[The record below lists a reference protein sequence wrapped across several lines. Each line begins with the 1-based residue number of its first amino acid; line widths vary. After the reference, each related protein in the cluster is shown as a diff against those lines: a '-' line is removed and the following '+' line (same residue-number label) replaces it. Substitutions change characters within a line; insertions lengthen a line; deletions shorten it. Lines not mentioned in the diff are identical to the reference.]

1 MKKILFFLILAA
13 STFAANEIKAQSGRA
28 YVFPLTR
35 GDTLIAATAG
45 AAADTVFKTI
55 TITSYYPKVGIEAS
69 VRVLSGTLSGKAY
82 LMQSYDNINWQL
94 TDSASYVTPINVTGT
109 TTTASKVASFDKIAP
124 GPVYIS
130 VMATSAASTVSG
142 VVTIKY
148 TARPNS
154 IAKP

>member
-45 AAADTVFKTI
+45 TGADSVFKQFP
-55 TITSYYPKVGIEAS
+55 ITSYYPSLGIEVS
-69 VRVLSGTLSGKAY
+69 VRVLSGTLNGKAY
-82 LMQSYDNINWQL
+82 LLQSMDNVNWQL
-94 TDSASYVTPINVTGT
+94 TDSAAFVNPINMVGT
-109 TTTASKVASFDKIAP
+109 LATATKVAKFDKIAP
-124 GPVYIS
+124 TSVYITAI
-130 VMATSAASTVSG
+130 ATNNASTVSG
-142 VVTIKY
+142 VVTVKY